1 MSTVTYAEVIKR
13 CKIIV
18 LATPF
23 MFLDTLPLDQIP
35 VGTIVIDCS
44 NRGQVCK
51 EKEISQAE
59 IIQVFLKAYNPPDLM
74 AISETLTK
82 LFPYFLYIST
92 LYLNQW
98 FGRLKCH
105 MELMSW
111 KLLTPYRHMDWR
123 IIWISLGLCLLLPTA
138 KVPRYCFLN
147 YIEIRV

>member
-1 MSTVTYAEVIKR
+1 MTLQTSYINLKRDSCLNFHFLRSPISKTLPHGMSTVTYAEVMKR

-23 MFLDTLPLDQIP
+23 MFLDTLPLDQTL

-82 LFPYFLYIST
+82 LFVYFLYILT
-92 LYLNQW
+92 MDFNQR
-98 FGRLKCH
+98 FGRLKFH
-105 MELMSW
+105 LELMS
-111 KLLTPYRHMDWR
+111 
-123 IIWISLGLCLLLPTA
+123 
-138 KVPRYCFLN
+138 
-147 YIEIRV
+147 